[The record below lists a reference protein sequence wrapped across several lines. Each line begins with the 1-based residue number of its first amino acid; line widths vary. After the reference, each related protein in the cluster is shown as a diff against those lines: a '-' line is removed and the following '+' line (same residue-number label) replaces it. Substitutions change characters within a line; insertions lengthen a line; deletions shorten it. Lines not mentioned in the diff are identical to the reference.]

1 MAIRKAEFFHA
12 VLATTNWN
20 KEFATLCVWFYV
32 LNYEYDSFKTKQ
44 NIFFS
49 VDLPELNI
57 AYVNKK

>member
-1 MAIRKAEFFHA
+1 M
-12 VLATTNWN
+12 L
-20 KEFATLCVWFYV
+20 WFYV
-32 LNYEYDSFKTKQ
+32 LNYQYDSFKTKQ